1 MRNVVL
7 RVSIVVMA
15 AGLVPGRAGAQVG
28 FGILGGTTVPSSSLS
43 DVAATGWNAGGFV
56 SFGRGDAA
64 FKFRLEGLYHDFGKE
79 DVTSTGGTSAINL
92 VTKPSVFAGTANL
105 RFGILE
111 KSSIRPYAIG
121 GLGGYYFENNVECK
135 TGSACGAL
143 NDEGLW
149 KFGVNGGFGVN
160 FGRGFSF
167 FIEARYHAVFGATSD
182 AECLVSSAE
191 CSDRGTA
198 QFIPVSLGFTFRTR

>member
-79 DVTSTGGTSAINL
+79 DVTSTGGT
-92 VTKPSVFAGTANL
+92 
-105 RFGILE
+105 
-111 KSSIRPYAIG
+111 
-121 GLGGYYFENNVECK
+121 
-135 TGSACGAL
+135 
-143 NDEGLW
+143 
-149 KFGVNGGFGVN
+149 
-160 FGRGFSF
+160 
-167 FIEARYHAVFGATSD
+167 
-182 AECLVSSAE
+182 
-191 CSDRGTA
+191 
-198 QFIPVSLGFTFRTR
+198 

>member
-15 AGLVPGRAGAQVG
+15 AGLVSGRAGAQVG
-28 FGILGGTTVPSSSLS
+28 FGVLGGGTIPSGSLS
-43 DVAATGWNAGGFV
+43 DVAASGWNAGGFI

-64 FKFRLEGLYHDFGKE
+64 FKVRVEGLYHDFGSE
-79 DVTSTGGTSAINL
+79 DLTSTNGFQLASRTSA
-92 VTKPSVFAGTANL
+92 FAGTANL

-121 GLGGYYFENNVECK
+121 GIGGYYFDNSPECK
-135 TGSACGAL
+135 SACGNLSL
-143 NDEGLW
+143 NDESLW

-160 FGRGFSF
+160 FGKGFSF
-167 FIEARYHAVFGATSD
+167 FLEARYHAVFGASSD
-182 AECLVSSAE
+182 AECLVSSE
-191 CSDRGTA
+191 QCSDRGTA
-198 QFIPVSLGFTFRTR
+198 QFIPISLGFTFRTR

>member
-1 MRNVVL
+1 MRNVVV
-7 RVSIVVMA
+7 RVSIVLTA

-28 FGILGGTTVPSSSLS
+28 FGVLGGGTFPSGSFS
-43 DVAATGWNAGGFV
+43 DVAASGWNAGGFV

-64 FKFRLEGLYHDFGKE
+64 FKLRVEGLYHDFGSK
-79 DVTSTGGTSAINL
+79 DVTSTSGIQLGSRTSA
-92 VTKPSVFAGTANL
+92 FAGTANL
-105 RFGILE
+105 RWGFLE

-121 GLGGYYFENNVECK
+121 GLGGYYFDNSPECK
-135 TGSACGAL
+135 SSACGTL
-143 NDEGLW
+143 NSENLW

-160 FGRGFSF
+160 FGKGFSF
-167 FIEARYHAVFGATSD
+167 FLEARYHAVFDAASD

-191 CSDRGTA
+191 CSSRGTA

>member
-15 AGLVPGRAGAQVG
+15 AGLAPGRAGAQVG

-43 DVAATGWNAGGFV
+43 DVAATGWNAGGFI

-64 FKFRLEGLYHDFGKE
+64 FKFRLEGLYHDFGKQ
-79 DVTSTGGTSAINL
+79 DVSTSGASVVNL
-92 VTKPSVFAGTANL
+92 ATKPSVFAGTANL

-121 GLGGYYFENNVECK
+121 GIGGYHFDNNVEC
-135 TGSACGAL
+135 TSSACGNL
-143 NDEGLW
+143 NDETLW

-167 FIEARYHAVFGATSD
+167 FIEARYHAVFGAASD

-191 CSDRGTA
+191 CSNRGTA